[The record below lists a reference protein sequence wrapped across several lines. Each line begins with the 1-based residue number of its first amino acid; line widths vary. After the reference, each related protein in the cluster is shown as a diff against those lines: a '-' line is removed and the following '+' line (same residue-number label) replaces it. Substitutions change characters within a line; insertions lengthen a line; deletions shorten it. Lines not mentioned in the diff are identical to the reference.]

1 MVKEEAQART
11 TKVAS
16 YICKSEYMDK
26 TYGEGMRVFN
36 SLPKESPSFRV
47 GRNWAVP
54 EGIYAHKLIS

>member
-36 SLPKESPSFRV
+36 KMK
-47 GRNWAVP
+47 N
-54 EGIYAHKLIS
+54 EGFWRCCNCKAEKHL